1 MKAVIINRYGGPEVL
16 EYTDIPRPEPQADEV
31 LIRVLKT
38 SVNFAD
44 LKSRRGKKGKA
55 EFPAILGLDLVGRVE
70 QVGQHVRDVEVGQK
84 VIAFPKHGSYAEY
97 AIANEQLVYAIPDD
111 MDLTCAAASPIVA
124 FLSYKLLKDIGG
136 IQPDHSVLIHSGS
149 GGVGSTAIQL
159 AKHFNAHTI
168 FSTVGDL
175 EKAHVPIVYGADE
188 VYSYQ
193 DFSQQ
198 ILNETNGKGVD
209 LILDSVGGEVT
220 SRSLECLAPYGRL
233 VHFGQSSGEQANVSK
248 DDVHS
253 SCRSFLGY
261 SLGTTRKLRPNQLQD
276 ISHKV
281 IQLLHLGLINVHVG
295 HEFLLEDVA
304 EAHRLMEKRQ
314 HTGKIILTVHEE
326 ES

>member
-1 MKAVIINRYGGPEVL
+1 M
-16 EYTDIPRPEPQADEV
+16 
-31 LIRVLKT
+31 
-38 SVNFAD
+38 
-44 LKSRRGKKGKA
+44 
-55 EFPAILGLDLVGRVE
+55 
-70 QVGQHVRDVEVGQK
+70 
-84 VIAFPKHGSYAEY
+84 
-97 AIANEQLVYAIPDD
+97 
-111 MDLTCAAASPIVA
+111 
-124 FLSYKLLKDIGG
+124 
-136 IQPDHSVLIHSGS
+136 
-149 GGVGSTAIQL
+149 
-159 AKHFNAHTI
+159 
-168 FSTVGDL
+168 
-175 EKAHVPIVYGADE
+175 
-188 VYSYQ
+188 YSYQ

-233 VHFGQSSGEQANVSK
+233 VHFGQSSGEQANVST